1 MYTYTLRKRQRAWF
15 YKHDPGAVV
24 DVMFG
29 ISHDDATE
37 YLTDG
42 LDVESIR
49 RLAHQQQILIQPDGL
64 HELAREAF
72 INGVINELERLCPRP
87 SQGFAKPRTRN
98 YGGTQWRVSS
108 NGRTRSQIMRDLWA
122 QGKIVR
128 KKRNLV
134 DLIYGKTIIKEN

>member
-72 INGVINELERLCPRP
+72 INGVVNELELLRQRP
-87 SQGFAKPRTRN
+87 SQGFAKPKM
-98 YGGTQWRVSS
+98 RVSGTGWKVS
-108 NGRTRSQIMRDLWA
+108 KYGRTRSQIMQDLWA

-128 KKRNLV
+128 KKKNLV
-134 DLIYGKTIIKEN
+134 DFIYGKTTIEED